1 MADSDDPLTDKHERN
16 RTQRIEEIERWVE
29 YIRDNPPEVWGAQLN
44 TLIESQIEA
53 ARKSGVSAEQRERV
67 RDAGREFAERESE

>member
-1 MADSDDPLTDKHERN
+1 MTDSDDQLADKHERN
-16 RTQRIEEIERWVE
+16 RAQRIEEIERWAE
-29 YIRDNPPEVWGAQLN
+29 YIRDNPPEVWGEQLN

-67 RDAGREFAERESE
+67 REAGRAFADRDDE